1 MKRKNKKTQK
11 SRKKRTQTI
20 QYAMHQPSLTPPANR
35 PYTDRLRIAI
45 SEAVDYCIAHDILG
59 DFLKKHRSEV
69 IAVTLYEYSEEEH
82 RRIQERDKA
91 ELKEQLAEA
100 ETNLRQSNA
109 KLQQSKDK
117 LSQSI
122 HNTIAM
128 LQSMGCDDSFI
139 CAKLC
144 EIYQISE
151 TSAMTYL
158 QK

>member
-20 QYAMHQPSLTPPANR
+20 QHAMCQPSLTPPAN
-35 PYTDRLRIAI
+35 RLRIAI
-45 SEAVDYCIAHDILG
+45 SEAVDYCVAHDILG

-117 LSQSI
+117 LSQAI